1 MTHFSESEFVDFAEG
16 VLTAGRSAH
25 LDTCAAC
32 RSQAADVRAA
42 FQAATAVDVP
52 EPSPLFW
59 DHLSARIRQEIC
71 DVGRGTRDVGS
82 GTRPWWRPAAVAVLG
97 GVAALI
103 VLVAIS
109 IRELPRRVGPTAPSK
124 PSPVAATV
132 APAGTNGEAS
142 LDPASTDAAWAVLR
156 AAASDMELDDAS
168 AAGLSV
174 RPGVVDK
181 AVLDLTPAERDALG
195 RLLQDALKTSAGT
208 RKTL

>member
-1 MTHFSESEFVDFAEG
+1 MMTHFSESEFVDFAEG

-42 FQAATAVDVP
+42 LEAATAVDVP

-59 DHLSARIRQEIC
+59 DHLSARIRQE
-71 DVGRGTRDVGS
+71 TRDVGRE
-82 GTRPWWRPAAVAVLG
+82 TRPLWRPAAVAVLG

-124 PSPVAATV
+124 PSPVTAAV
-132 APAGTNGEAS
+132 APAGANGEPS
-142 LDPASTDAAWAVLR
+142 LDPAATDAAWALLR

-195 RLLQDALKTSAGT
+195 RLLQDALKTSAST